1 MIAPALKE
9 LLNGLIDYA
18 GMFPPAALKIEVA
31 INKFETYETG
41 DYSWMLGRLVMGTNE
56 LDKAPH
62 SLDGRLSILSE
73 SDQPRAGSIESK
85 GVITAAKSVYCEIAL
100 DNLDEQL
107 DRVKSA
113 GVFAKIRTGGIKAE
127 AIPSPGQVAG
137 FIRACAKRRLGFKAT
152 AGLHHPIRGMYPL
165 TYETDAPRA
174 VMHGFINLLMAAALA
189 LYDKADPEKVLS
201 ETDPSAF
208 SFDDS
213 ATWRGVSLTAA
224 QINQARRDFVH
235 SIGSCSFEEPVEEL
249 IKLGWL
255 S

>member
-1 MIAPALKE
+1 
-9 LLNGLIDYA
+9 
-18 GMFPPAALKIEVA
+18 
-31 INKFETYETG
+31 
-41 DYSWMLGRLVMGTNE
+41 
-56 LDKAPH
+56 
-62 SLDGRLSILSE
+62 
-73 SDQPRAGSIESK
+73 
-85 GVITAAKSVYCEIAL
+85 
-100 DNLDEQL
+100 
-107 DRVKSA
+107 
-113 GVFAKIRTGGIKAE
+113 
-127 AIPSPGQVAG
+127 
-137 FIRACAKRRLGFKAT
+137 
-152 AGLHHPIRGMYPL
+152 
-165 TYETDAPRA
+165 
-174 VMHGFINLLMAAALA
+174 